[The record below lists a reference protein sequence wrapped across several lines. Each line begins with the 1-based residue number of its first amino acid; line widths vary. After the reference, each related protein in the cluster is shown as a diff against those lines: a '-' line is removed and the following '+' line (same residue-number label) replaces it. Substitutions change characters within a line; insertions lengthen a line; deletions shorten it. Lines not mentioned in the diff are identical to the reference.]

1 MDFQTDL
8 VYKAYSDVAGV
19 HMNNPALS
27 ICLFELVASGIWK
40 KSESKQMHR
49 ANYIYGQE
57 SESAEIGFL
66 WGPKHEQFSNA
77 SLSALNL
84 KTHFET

>member
-8 VYKAYSDVAGV
+8 VYKAYSAVAGV
-19 HMNNPALS
+19 DMNNPALS

-49 ANYIYGQE
+49 ANYIY
-57 SESAEIGFL
+57 IY
-66 WGPKHEQFSNA
+66 KV
-77 SLSALNL
+77 
-84 KTHFET
+84 